1 MNCTAHVR
9 DGRCEVWAPT
19 QNPDGAAAALEK
31 ALGIPRA
38 AITIHLLRAGGGF
51 GRRYYSDFVVEAA
64 LLSRTAGR
72 PVQVVWTREDDIR
85 HGFYR
90 PAGYHV
96 LRGGVDA
103 SGRPVAWSHHLI
115 NATRGEYL
123 RWEPSPGETRLP
135 PGDGEL
141 RRDTFPGGF
150 IPNYRLAHTP
160 VASAIPRGQWRA
172 VADSALG
179 FVDQS
184 FLDELAHL
192 GGRDPLA
199 LRLDLLGP
207 SRMVRYGMG
216 QYSTG
221 RLRAVLEL
229 AAAKAGWGA
238 TLPRG
243 RGRGIAGGYANG
255 AYCAHVAEVEVGA
268 DGAVRVRRVV
278 STIDCGTAVNPLG
291 VEAQVEGSVAY
302 GLSAALWEEIT
313 VEGGRVRQ
321 SNFHDYRTLHI
332 DEMPR
337 VEVHVVPSEEPP
349 LGVGETALP
358 PVAPAV
364 ANAVFAATGVRV
376 RRLPMRRVAVATD

>member
-1 MNCTAHVR
+1 
-9 DGRCEVWAPT
+9 
-19 QNPDGAAAALEK
+19 
-31 ALGIPRA
+31 
-38 AITIHLLRAGGGF
+38 
-51 GRRYYSDFVVEAA
+51 
-64 LLSRTAGR
+64 
-72 PVQVVWTREDDIR
+72 VVWTREDDMR

-103 SGRPVAWSHHLI
+103 SGRPIAWSHYLI

-123 RWEPSPGETRLP
+123 RWDPAPGETRLR

-172 VADSALG
+172 VSDSALG

-192 GGRDPLA
+192 GGKDPLA
-199 LRLDLLGP
+199 MRLELLGAP
-207 SRMVRYGMG
+207 RMAAYGEG

-229 AAAKAGWGA
+229 AAARAGWGGA
-238 TLPRG
+238 LPRG
-243 RGRGIAGGYANG
+243 RGRGIAGCYANG

-268 DGAVRVRRVV
+268 EGGVRVHRVV
-278 STIDCGTAVNPLG
+278 SAIDCGSAVNPLG
-291 VEAQVEGSVAY
+291 VEAQVEGSIAY

-321 SNFHDYRTLHI
+321 GNFNDYRTLRI

-337 VEVHVVPSEEPP
+337 VEVHIVPSAEPP

-358 PVAPAV
+358 PVASAV

-376 RRLPMRRVAVATD
+376 RRLPIRTVPTAAG